1 MLKPAED
8 QGAAKKSDFA
18 KRTHGALAGRVE
30 GIEQGQAEGML
41 RSLARMFDGD
51 PAAARGQHQR

>member
-1 MLKPAED
+1 MPAH
-8 QGAAKKSDFA
+8 AAKKTVIS
-18 KRTHGALAGRVE
+18 KTNHGALAGRVE

-41 RSLARMFDGD
+41 RGLARMFGGD